1 MVVVALSLPR
11 AGGTEASDC
20 RQKESLDSLDGSAA
34 GAFAGEDFSVLCV
47 VLAVALGVRLS
58 AIAESAK
65 RPLRK
70 GLLERVSGDGRSSVT
85 TVVVV
90 GASIALGLLHGASPT
105 EEFLRAYLGA
115 NTPFELNGALAS
127 LGCTNAYGLS
137 TCFS

>member
-58 AIAESAK
+58 AIADSAK

-70 GLLERVSGDGRSSVT
+70 GLLERLSGEVRSSVAV
-85 TVVVV
+85 VVVV
-90 GASIALGLLHGASPT
+90 GASIALGLHGASPT